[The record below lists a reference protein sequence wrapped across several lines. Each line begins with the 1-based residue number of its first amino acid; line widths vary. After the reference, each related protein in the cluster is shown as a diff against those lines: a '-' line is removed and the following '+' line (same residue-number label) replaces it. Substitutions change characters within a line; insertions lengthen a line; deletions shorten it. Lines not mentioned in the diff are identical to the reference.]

1 MAQFF
6 KKILSGIHVEHR
18 KNTMDMASEQMPTPD
33 KLYISMAQHMGPPC
47 NALVKVGDEVK
58 VGQKI
63 GDSEA
68 FLTAPIHA
76 SVSGKV
82 VGIEEINTA
91 MGIKATVVVIE
102 SDKLQTLS
110 EEVAVP
116 VITNHQEFVS
126 AIKNS
131 GIVGLG
137 GAGFPTHIKFNPK
150 NLAEVKTLVVN
161 AAECEPYI
169 TSDYRTMIEDAQ
181 NLLDGI
187 GAIKKYMNL
196 EQVLIGIEDNKP
208 QAIAHLKKMVDK
220 DSSIEIITLK
230 SQYPQGGEKV
240 LIYETTGKVVQEG
253 KLPADIGI
261 VVCNVTTCAFIGQ
274 YLKDGIPLIKKCLS
288 IDGGAVGQAKNVI
301 APIGTK
307 YSDLFAFCGGLKS
320 TPAKVIMGGPMMGIT
335 IYDMDSPVMKN
346 NNAILALEK
355 SDVQETQPSP
365 CIRCA
370 RCVNHCPFDLM
381 PVEMEKA
388 AMAEDVERLKELKTM
403 SCMECGC
410 CSFICPAKRHLTM
423 SIKLGKQILRNNAN
437 KN

>member
-1 MAQFF
+1 MAEFF
-6 KKILSGIHVEHR
+6 KKILKGIHVDHR
-18 KNTMDMASEQMPTPD
+18 KNTMNMVSEQMQTPD
-33 KLYISMAQHMGPPC
+33 NVYISMAQHMGPPC

-68 FLTAPIHA
+68 FLTAPIHS

-82 VGIEEINTA
+82 IKIDELKTA
-91 MGIKATVVVIE
+91 MGGKAVVVVIE
-102 SDKLQTLS
+102 SDKQQTLS
-110 EEVAVP
+110 EEVCIP
-116 VITNHQEFVS
+116 KITNHQEFVI

-150 NLAEVKTLVVN
+150 NLAEVKTLLVN

-169 TSDYRTMIEDAQ
+169 TSDYRTMMDDAQ

-187 GAIKKYMNL
+187 NAIKKHMNL
-196 EQVLIGIEDNKP
+196 ERVLIGIEDNKP
-208 QAIAHLKKMVDK
+208 QAIAYLKKMIDK
-220 DSSIEIITLK
+220 DKSIQVIALK

-240 LIYETTGKVVQEG
+240 LIYETTGKVVGEG
-253 KLPADIGI
+253 KLPADLGI

-274 YLKDGIPLIKKCLS
+274 YLKDGIPLIKKCLTV
-288 IDGGAVGQAKNVI
+288 DGGAVVQAKNVI
-301 APIGTK
+301 VPIGTT
-307 YSDLFAFCGGLKS
+307 YRDVLDFCGGLKS
-320 TPAKVIMGGPMMGIT
+320 TPVKIIMGGPMMGIT
-335 IYDMDSPVMKN
+335 IYDIDNPVVKN
-346 NNAILALEK
+346 NNALLVFDQ

-370 RCVNHCPFDLM
+370 KCVNHCPFDLM
-381 PVEMEKA
+381 PVEIEKA
-388 AMAEDVERLKELKTM
+388 AMMEDIDRLKELKTM

-423 SIKLGKQILRNNAN
+423 SIKLGKQVLRNNAN